1 MDRSQFQQ
9 LYQEYAPGMLRMAT
23 AVTGRRELAKDALQE
38 TFLRVYRFSDA
49 YDPRQP
55 IKPWLY
61 RILLNECNRLLRK
74 EARLLPVESPTHFA
88 SNESQEPQID
98 VIDAA
103 MRLPEDYRIPLLLKY
118 MDGWK
123 EREIADMLSLNINT
137 LKSRLTK
144 AKALMREAYGEG

>member
-1 MDRSQFQQ
+1 
-9 LYQEYAPGMLRMAT
+9 
-23 AVTGRRELAKDALQE
+23 
-38 TFLRVYRFSDA
+38 
-49 YDPRQP
+49 
-55 IKPWLY
+55 
-61 RILLNECNRLLRK
+61 
-74 EARLLPVESPTHFA
+74 
-88 SNESQEPQID
+88 
-98 VIDAA
+98 